1 MFTRTVQTLRNS
13 TDLVQRFTMPEIKK
27 DFELRRLS
35 HRERN
40 NHYILI
46 FKDVV
51 NNKKDWEDVKVVSE
65 IQERNERLRFN
76 IKASKQYP
84 ELASYEKILEDKI
97 NAIINTRS
105 LLTS

>member
-13 TDLVQRFTMPEIKK
+13 TDLVQRFTMPEIKQ

-40 NHYILI
+40 NHYTLI

-97 NAIINTRS
+97 NAIINRRS

>member
-13 TDLVQRFTMPEIKK
+13 TDLVQRFTMPEIKE
-27 DFELRRLS
+27 DFELRKLS
-35 HRERN
+35 YRERN

>member
-1 MFTRTVQTLRNS
+1 M
-13 TDLVQRFTMPEIKK
+13 
-27 DFELRRLS
+27 
-35 HRERN
+35 
-40 NHYILI
+40 
-46 FKDVV
+46 

>member
-13 TDLVQRFTMPEIKK
+13 TDLVQRFTMPEIKQ

-35 HRERN
+35 YRERN

>member
-13 TDLVQRFTMPEIKK
+13 TDLVQRFTMPEIKQ

-46 FKDVV
+46 F
-51 NNKKDWEDVKVVSE
+51 
-65 IQERNERLRFN
+65 
-76 IKASKQYP
+76 
-84 ELASYEKILEDKI
+84 
-97 NAIINTRS
+97 
-105 LLTS
+105 